1 MASLMPPVSERDHV
15 RGNPRAPATLLEFG
29 DYECPYCGAAHPIVR
44 RVHQRM
50 GDRMR
55 FVFRHFPLAQVHP
68 HARTAAEAAE
78 AAGAQGMF
86 WEMHDTLYEHQHA
99 LDDLHLIEYATE
111 IGLDVA
117 RFQLELAS
125 HAHAARVR
133 EDYLSALRSG
143 ANATP
148 TFFINGRR
156 HDGSYDEQAL
166 ILALEAAVEGYSV
179 AGAP

>member
-1 MASLMPPVSERDHV
+1 
-15 RGNPRAPATLLEFG
+15 
-29 DYECPYCGAAHPIVR
+29 
-44 RVHQRM
+44 
-50 GDRMR
+50 
-55 FVFRHFPLAQVHP
+55 
-68 HARTAAEAAE
+68 
-78 AAGAQGMF
+78 MF
-86 WEMHDTLYEHQHA
+86 WEMHDTLFEHQHA

-111 IGLDVA
+111 LGLDVA

-125 HAHAARVR
+125 HVHAARVR

-143 ANATP
+143 ANGTP

-166 ILALEAAVEGYSV
+166 LLALEAALEGYSV